1 MKQWFSDMQKEVH
14 VLGPLL
20 PPGYG
25 TKTQNGE
32 EGTSAD
38 IETLLMEMLVQHGER
53 SVFFVKSESFL
64 FFRIRTYK
72 QHNSS
77 QVSFGSLFWPPVS
90 EYVDEL
96 IEALIAKKAPFVR
109 LQLLFIKDFMIQA
122 CYRIRFLLMRPIL
135 PHYRSNRQNESNHQV
150 WE

>member
-1 MKQWFSDMQKEVH
+1 MQKELH

-20 PPGYG
+20 PSGYG

-32 EGTSAD
+32 EGTSSD
-38 IETLLMEMLVQHGER
+38 IETFLEKMLVQHGKQ
-53 SVFFVKSESFL
+53 SVFFVRFFL
-64 FFRIRTYK
+64 CVKTYTYIFNFFF
-72 QHNSS
+72 S

-109 LQLLFIKDFMIQA
+109 FTSYFSHNN
-122 CYRIRFLLMRPIL
+122 F
-135 PHYRSNRQNESNHQV
+135 
-150 WE
+150 